1 MKRSTD
7 RIRTTHTGSMPRPPQ
22 IFEMMQARA
31 AGKRV
36 DAQAFESAL
45 GAQVGEIVRRQVEAG
60 IDVVNDGECSKVSFN
75 NYVAER
81 LSGFEGRVPAGGMA
95 APTGPIG
102 IGGRD
107 FLGFRDYYEGVLQHN
122 PFAHVIRIPPQ
133 VCVGPVRYVGQ
144 AQVQRDIANL
154 KRAMAAANADEGF
167 LPALSPIPSMRNEHY
182 ASEEEFCL
190 AFGEALREEYRAI
203 LDAGLLLQI
212 DDPRMV
218 SSWDAM
224 NDTSLADY
232 RKWMEKRVALLNHA
246 LRGLPAERIRYH
258 TCYGVNFGP
267 RLSDLQL
274 EDVADILFRIE
285 AGAYSFE
292 AANPRHEHEWKIWG
306 NAKLPKDKLL
316 IPGVISHSTVLVEHP
331 ELVAERIVKYAK
343 LVGKERVIAGSDCGF
358 ATFASSKEVHPSIV
372 WAKMQAM
379 TEGARMASKELWK
392 AGSKK
397 AGKTAK
403 KKTAARA
410 KK

>member
-1 MKRSTD
+1 
-7 RIRTTHTGSMPRPPQ
+7 MPRPPQ

-45 GAQVGEIVRRQVEAG
+45 SAQVGEIVRRQVEAG

-107 FLGFRDYYEGVLQHN
+107 FLGFRDYYEGVLQNN
-122 PFAHVIRIPPQ
+122 PFANVIRIAPQ

-182 ASEEEFCL
+182 AGEEEFCL
-190 AFGEALREEYRAI
+190 AFGEALREEYQAI

-224 NDTSLADY
+224 NDASLADY

-292 AANPRHEHEWKIWG
+292 AANPRHEHEWR
-306 NAKLPKDKLL
+306 LPQRIRIPQGKLL
-316 IPGVISHSTVLVEHP
+316 IPGVVTHSNVMVEHP
-331 ELVAERIVKYAK
+331 EVIADRIERWARAAGRENI
-343 LVGKERVIAGSDCGF
+343 LVGNDCGF
-358 ATFASSKEVHPSIV
+358 QSTAGNTEIPISVA
-372 WAKMQAM
+372 WAKLAALG
-379 TEGARMASKELWK
+379 EGARIASRRLW
-392 AGSKK
+392 
-397 AGKTAK
+397 T
-403 KKTAARA
+403 
-410 KK
+410 

>member
-1 MKRSTD
+1 
-7 RIRTTHTGSMPRPPQ
+7 
-22 IFEMMQARA
+22 MMQARA

-107 FLGFRDYYEGVLQHN
+107 FLGFRDYYEGVLQNN
-122 PFAHVIRIPPQ
+122 PFANVIRIPPQ

-182 ASEEEFCL
+182 AGEEEFCL
-190 AFGEALREEYRAI
+190 AFGEALREEYQAI

-224 NDTSLADY
+224 NDASLADY

-292 AANPRHEHEWKIWG
+292 AANPRHEHEWR
-306 NAKLPKDKLL
+306 LPQRIRIPQGKLL
-316 IPGVISHSTVLVEHP
+316 IPGVVTHSNVMVEHP
-331 ELVAERIVKYAK
+331 EVIADRIERWARAAGRENI
-343 LVGKERVIAGSDCGF
+343 LVGNDCGF
-358 ATFASSKEVHPSIV
+358 QSTAGNTEIPISVA
-372 WAKMQAM
+372 WAKLAALG
-379 TEGARMASKELWK
+379 EGARIASRRLW
-392 AGSKK
+392 
-397 AGKTAK
+397 T
-403 KKTAARA
+403 
-410 KK
+410 